1 MAEAFHI
8 RDEFTGSP
16 GPLNAHMPEVQEGA
30 ASGLA
35 WSAPYDM
42 SIVRGDDDV
51 EEEVTVGWIML
62 SSGQALGT
70 DGLY

>member
-51 EEEVTVGWIML
+51 EEEVTVGWILL

>member
-30 ASGLA
+30 ASGRV
-35 WSAPYDM
+35 WSAEYHT

-51 EEEVTVGWIML
+51 EEEVTVGWILL